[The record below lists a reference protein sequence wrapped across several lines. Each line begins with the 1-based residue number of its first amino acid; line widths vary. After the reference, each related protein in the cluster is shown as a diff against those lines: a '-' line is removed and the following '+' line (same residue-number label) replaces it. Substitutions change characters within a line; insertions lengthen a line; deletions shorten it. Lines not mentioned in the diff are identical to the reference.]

1 MAVQVNYNEME
12 WSSLDPDPSRSN
24 DDSSHLREYA
34 RVLIAYDNHVDI
46 YVNALLTG
54 CEKCHRTDDRIA
66 YCEYCPE
73 HCDCLWISNI
83 ICRMQMIRVN
93 VFYFSSHDCFN
104 TDGWWC
110 CWCGSCV
117 LLFLSSN
124 LNASWCLIDLRRHLD
139 PNAFEQKRN
148 ETEKTRSNE
157 RFTHT
162 LRHRWRSIH
171 MQISFVL
178 NYYYFLYYLS
188 ISFKLNERFFSLTH
202 TIHCSISL
210 FHCTYSSLWW
220 LWSSL

>member
-124 LNASWCLIDLRRHLD
+124 LYVECFVVFDWFAPALGPKRVW
-139 PNAFEQKRN
+139 AKAKRN
-148 ETEKTRSNE
+148 GKDTIE
-157 RFTHT
+157 
-162 LRHRWRSIH
+162 W
-171 MQISFVL
+171 
-178 NYYYFLYYLS
+178 
-188 ISFKLNERFFSLTH
+188 
-202 TIHCSISL
+202 TIHS
-210 FHCTYSSLWW
+210 HSSTPLT
-220 LWSSL
+220 LDSHAN